1 MLRFSLYYINCFVDE
16 WSLEELSSLIK
27 VPPSALRRRISFWQN
42 HGLITE
48 IEPGVFA
55 LLEEESEKIQFEEM
69 NITDADEEDLESA
82 MASASDQREE
92 ELQVCEYTNIYFFYE
107 TNFMI
112 LKL

>member
-1 MLRFSLYYINCFVDE
+1 MILNNSIFVGE

-42 HGLITE
+42 HGLVTE
-48 IEPGVFA
+48 IEPGVFS

-92 ELQVCEYTNIYFFYE
+92 ELQVRAYTFIF
-107 TNFMI
+107 
-112 LKL
+112 LS

>member
-92 ELQVCEYTNIYFFYE
+92 ELQVCEYTNIYFF
-107 TNFMI
+107 M
-112 LKL
+112 KLIS